1 MDDEDQLSSA
11 DMPVGENIK
20 KLRETRGLSQKKAAE
35 LCGLS
40 ESTWAKYEK
49 GESQPTAG
57 PIRLMA
63 KGLQVS
69 TDEILLEDD
78 ERSMRQDLR
87 RMMQKIEEFPE
98 ARQQEIKR
106 ALKGHL
112 LVIEQE
118 DWEQPEASE

>member
-1 MDDEDQLSSA
+1 MEEEGHLDSNEMAL
-11 DMPVGENIK
+11 GENIK
-20 KLRETRGLSQKKAAE
+20 KLREIRGLSQKKAAE
-35 LCGLS
+35 LCGIS

-49 GESQPTAG
+49 GETQPTAA
-57 PIRLMA
+57 PIRLIA

-78 ERSMRQDLR
+78 ERSIRQDLR

-98 ARQQEIKR
+98 ARQLEVKR

-112 LVIEQE
+112 MVIEQE
-118 DWEQPEASE
+118 EWEAPESEK

>member
-1 MDDEDQLSSA
+1 MDEEGHLSTT
-11 DMPVGENIK
+11 DMSIGENIR
-20 KLRETRGLSQKKAAE
+20 KLRELKGLSQKKAAE
-35 LCGLS
+35 MCGIA

-49 GESQPTAG
+49 GETMPTAS

-78 ERSMRQDLR
+78 ERSIRQDLR

-98 ARQQEIKR
+98 PRQQEIKR

-112 LVIEQE
+112 MVIEQE
-118 DWEQPEASE
+118 EWDEQ